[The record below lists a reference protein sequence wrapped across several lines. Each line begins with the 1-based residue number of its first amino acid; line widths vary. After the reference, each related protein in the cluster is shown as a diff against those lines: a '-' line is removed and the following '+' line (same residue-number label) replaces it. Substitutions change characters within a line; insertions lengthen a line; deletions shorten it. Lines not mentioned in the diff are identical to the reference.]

1 MKIKSLQKM
10 YIINYQK
17 FPVDSTVKRSNG
29 DIQKIVMKENKFA
42 LISQNTLIFRRL
54 NIPFLQHG
62 YNLHLSSL
70 TRTVLWMLQCKD
82 NTCILYVQIIRRD
95 MQIIIVNEV
104 CYTGFIHINF
114 EGKGCKNAFNQKHW
128 LYCYIT

>member
-1 MKIKSLQKM
+1 M
-10 YIINYQK
+10 
-17 FPVDSTVKRSNG
+17 
-29 DIQKIVMKENKFA
+29 
-42 LISQNTLIFRRL
+42 LIFQNTLIFRRL

-70 TRTVLWMLQCKD
+70 TRPGLWMLECKD

-114 EGKGCKNAFNQKHW
+114 ESRRCKNAFNQKHW
-128 LYCYIT
+128 

>member
-1 MKIKSLQKM
+1 
-10 YIINYQK
+10 
-17 FPVDSTVKRSNG
+17 
-29 DIQKIVMKENKFA
+29 MKENKVA

-70 TRTVLWMLQCKD
+70 TGTVLWILQCKD

-104 CYTGFIHINF
+104 CYTGFILPVLLEHLR
-114 EGKGCKNAFNQKHW
+114 GGLGTLHKGSFLHCLDLCLLKIGWDLSSAK
-128 LYCYIT
+128 